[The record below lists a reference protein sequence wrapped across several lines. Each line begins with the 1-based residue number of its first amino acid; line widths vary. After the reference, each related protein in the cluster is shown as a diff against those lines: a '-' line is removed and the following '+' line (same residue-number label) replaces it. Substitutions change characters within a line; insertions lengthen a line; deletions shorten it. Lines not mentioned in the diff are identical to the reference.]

1 MRVRPE
7 TPNGSSSAARTGR
20 GSGLVAGCAAAA
32 AASQQ
37 STCCPPGTP
46 AGACARRSAANGCR
60 VTESFRSRAM
70 AARWRSPSVRPH
82 PRCGP
87 GWCRWGRV
95 VAGSTRTSGSGTCS
109 APGSTTPTASS
120 PHFSTSRSATGS
132 GSRPSPTLACLV
144 TVVELRRPHAL
155 VFRKTL
161 PYGGTGNWTFERR
174 RQGMKATRVLERR
187 RGARPLPRIITPQ
200 RTSPLRGS

>member
-1 MRVRPE
+1 MRVPTRSPWSRHSL
-7 TPNGSSSAARTGR
+7 TTLALSCGPSFQHLSVGDRVRLAPDPY
-20 GSGLVAGCAAAA
+20 SGL
-32 AASQQ
+32 
-37 STCCPPGTP
+37 PD
-46 AGACARRSAANGCR
+46 R
-60 VTESFRSRAM
+60 FM
-70 AARWRSPSVRPH
+70 
-82 PRCGP
+82 
-87 GWCRWGRV
+87 
-95 VAGSTRTSGSGTCS
+95 
-109 APGSTTPTASS
+109 
-120 PHFSTSRSATGS
+120 
-132 GSRPSPTLACLV
+132 